1 MAQNNPFEMPQQLR
15 ELAEKNVE
23 QARNSYTQFLDA
35 MAKAAG
41 MWSAAIP
48 QSEATSGFK
57 AVQERASRFAKQNAD
72 ACFNMATELAAA
84 KDIQDIMGIQSRYAQ
99 VQMQAYSTQAQELS
113 RLMMAAAPSMPN
125 MPGMPGMPG
134 TSKS

>member
-48 QSEATSGFK
+48 QTEAASSFK
-57 AVQERASRFAKQNAD
+57 SVQERASRFAKQNAD

-113 RLMMAAAPSMPN
+113 RLMMAAAPSMP
-125 MPGMPGMPG
+125 GMPGKG
-134 TSKS
+134 

>member
-1 MAQNNPFEMPQQLR
+1 MVQNNPFEMPQQLR

-23 QARNSYTQFLDA
+23 QARSSYVQFLDA
-35 MAKAAG
+35 MSKAAG

-48 QSEATSGFK
+48 QNEATAGFK
-57 AVQERASRFAKQNAD
+57 TIQERAARFAKQNAD

-99 VQMQAYSTQAQELS
+99 VQMQAYSTQAQEMS
-113 RLMMAAAPSMPN
+113 RLMMAAAPAMP
-125 MPGMPGMPG
+125 
-134 TSKS
+134 KV

>member
-23 QARNSYTQFLDA
+23 QARNSYGQFLDA

-48 QSEATSGFK
+48 QSESTAGFK
-57 AVQERASRFAKQNAD
+57 TIQDRATRFAKQNAD

-99 VQMQAYSTQAQELS
+99 VQMQAYSTQAQEMS
-113 RLMMAAAPSMPN
+113 RLMMAAAPTMP
-125 MPGMPGMPG
+125 MKG
-134 TSKS
+134 

>member
-23 QARNSYTQFLDA
+23 QARNSYSQFMDA

-48 QSEATSGFK
+48 QTEATAGFK
-57 AVQERASRFAKQNAD
+57 TVQERASRFAKQNTD

-84 KDIQDIMGIQSRYAQ
+84 KDIQEIMSIQSRYAQ
-99 VQMQAYSTQAQELS
+99 VQMQAYATQAQEMS
-113 RLMMAAAPSMPN
+113 RLMMAAAPAMPK
-125 MPGMPGMPG
+125 G
-134 TSKS
+134 

>member
-1 MAQNNPFEMPQQLR
+1 MSSNTPFEMPQQLR

-35 MAKAAG
+35 MSKAAG

-48 QSEATSGFK
+48 PTEATSGFK
-57 AVQERASRFAKQNAD
+57 AVQERATRFAKQNAD

-99 VQMQAYSTQAQELS
+99 VQLQAYATQAQELS
-113 RLMMAAAPSMPN
+113 SLMMAAAPNMPTMPN
-125 MPGMPGMPG
+125 MGMP
-134 TSKS
+134 KS

>member
-23 QARNSYTQFLDA
+23 QARNSYTQFMDA
-35 MAKAAG
+35 MGKAAG

-48 QSEATSGFK
+48 QTEATSGFK
-57 AVQERASRFAKQNAD
+57 SVQERATRFAKQNAD

-99 VQMQAYSTQAQELS
+99 VQMQAFATQAQELS
-113 RLMMAAAPSMPN
+113 RLMMSAAPN
-125 MPGMPGMPG
+125 MPGMPKG
-134 TSKS
+134 

>member
-1 MAQNNPFEMPQQLR
+1 MVQNNPFEMPQQLR

-23 QARNSYTQFLDA
+23 QARSSYVQFLDA

-48 QSEATSGFK
+48 QNEATAGFK
-57 AVQERASRFAKQNAD
+57 TIQERAARFAKQNAD

-99 VQMQAYSTQAQELS
+99 VQMQAYSTQAQEMS
-113 RLMMAAAPSMPN
+113 RLMMAAAPAMP
-125 MPGMPGMPG
+125 
-134 TSKS
+134 KV

>member
-23 QARNSYTQFLDA
+23 QARNSYSQFLDA
-35 MAKAAG
+35 MGKAAG

-48 QSEATSGFK
+48 QSESASGFK

-72 ACFNMATELAAA
+72 ACFNMANELAAA
-84 KDIQDIMGIQSRYAQ
+84 KDVQDIMGIQSRYAQ
-99 VQMQAYSTQAQELS
+99 VQMQALSTQAQELS
-113 RLMMAAAPSMPN
+113 RLMMTAAPMN
-125 MPGMPGMPG
+125 
-134 TSKS
+134 TKS

>member
-41 MWSAAIP
+41 MW
-48 QSEATSGFK
+48 
-57 AVQERASRFAKQNAD
+57 
-72 ACFNMATELAAA
+72 
-84 KDIQDIMGIQSRYAQ
+84 
-99 VQMQAYSTQAQELS
+99 LS
-113 RLMMAAAPSMPN
+113 LIHI
-125 MPGMPGMPG
+125 
-134 TSKS
+134 

>member
-23 QARNSYTQFLDA
+23 QARSSYTQFLDA
-35 MAKAAG
+35 MSKAAG

-48 QSEATSGFK
+48 QTEATAGFK
-57 AVQERASRFAKQNAD
+57 TIQERAARFAKQNAD

-84 KDIQDIMGIQSRYAQ
+84 KDIQEIMSIQSRYAQ
-99 VQMQAYSTQAQELS
+99 VQMQAYSTQAQEMS
-113 RLMMAAAPSMPN
+113 RLMMAAAPTMPIK
-125 MPGMPGMPG
+125 G
-134 TSKS
+134 

>member
-23 QARNSYTQFLDA
+23 QARSSYTQFLDA

-48 QSEATSGFK
+48 QSEATAGFK
-57 AVQERASRFAKQNAD
+57 TVQERASRFAKQNAD

-84 KDIQDIMGIQSRYAQ
+84 KDIQDVMGIQSRYAQ
-99 VQMQAYSTQAQELS
+99 VQMQAYATQAQEMS
-113 RLMMAAAPSMPN
+113 RLMMAAAPTMPLK
-125 MPGMPGMPG
+125 G
-134 TSKS
+134 

>member
-48 QSEATSGFK
+48 QNESASGFK
-57 AVQERASRFAKQNAD
+57 SVQERASRFAKQNAD
-72 ACFNMATELAAA
+72 ACFNMANELAAA
-84 KDIQDIMGIQSRYAQ
+84 KDVQDILGIQSRYAQ
-99 VQMQAYSTQAQELS
+99 VQMQALSTQAQELS
-113 RLMMAAAPSMPN
+113 RLMMTAVPS
-125 MPGMPGMPG
+125 G
-134 TSKS
+134 TKS

>member
-23 QARNSYTQFLDA
+23 QARNSYSQFLEA
-35 MAKAAG
+35 MGKAAG

-57 AVQERASRFAKQNAD
+57 SVQERASRFAKQNAD

-99 VQMQAYSTQAQELS
+99 VQMQAYATQAQELS
-113 RLMMAAAPSMPN
+113 RLMMAAAPNMPN

-134 TSKS
+134 TTKS